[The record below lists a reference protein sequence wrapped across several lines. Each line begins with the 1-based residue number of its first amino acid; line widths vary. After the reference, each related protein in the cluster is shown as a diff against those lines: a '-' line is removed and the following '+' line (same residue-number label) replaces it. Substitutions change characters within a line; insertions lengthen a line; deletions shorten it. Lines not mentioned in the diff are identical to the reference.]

1 MKINYKFLIFSFIFS
16 LFISNTL
23 EAQRKNRVTQKADKA
38 FDAEMYFEASELY
51 KKGYKKT
58 KNKAIKA
65 EILFKQAECYR
76 LSSKYKKAAPF
87 YKKAIKAKY
96 DNGNPI
102 AILRFADMLM
112 INGNLEKALIQ
123 YQNYQKK
130 SP

>member
-1 MKINYKFLIFSFIFS
+1 MKINHKFLILSVFLILFSS
-16 LFISNTL
+16 SDMLS
-23 EAQRKNRVTQKADKA
+23 QKKNRVTQKADRA

-76 LSSKYKKAAPF
+76 FSGKFKKAANF
-87 YKKAIKAKY
+87 YKKAVKAKY
-96 DNGNPI
+96 NNSNPI

-112 INGNLEKALIQ
+112 MVGNYEKSLEQ
-123 YQNYQKK
+123 YKK
-130 SP
+130 YAKNH